1 MRLRIDDGA
10 VITIF
15 AFSLLSLGPFVF
27 VTFGLA
33 ILSASIVL
41 FPSAGLS
48 NFLQLLDIP
57 FSFRVFIL
65 VLAGVHLFCAFTA
78 EHVFFPIIASWIG
91 KLLHDRK
98 RSSAVKT
105 QQQEQSQRQPLPQSQ
120 TRTHQTYRIDEDDNS
135 DDDDNGQGSGS
146 RPSTP
151 LMSSTEDSYNKVY
164 PSEQQV
170 RPGTKIYKMV
180 EEEMNE
186 V

>member
-1 MRLRIDDGA
+1 
-10 VITIF
+10 
-15 AFSLLSLGPFVF
+15 
-27 VTFGLA
+27 VTFALA

-41 FPSAGLS
+41 FPSAGIS
-48 NFLQLLDIP
+48 SFLQLLDIP
-57 FSFRVFIL
+57 FSFRVLIL
-65 VLAGVHLFCAFTA
+65 ILAGVHLFCAFTA

-91 KLLHDRK
+91 KLLQGRK

-105 QQQEQSQRQPLPQSQ
+105 QQQQQSQRQALPHSES
-120 TRTHQTYRIDEDDNS
+120 RTHQSYRIVDDDDADND

-151 LMSSTEDSYNKVY
+151 LMSSTEDPHNKTY
-164 PSEQQV
+164 PSEHQV
-170 RPGTKIYKMV
+170 RPRTKIYKMV